1 MIELEK
7 HTHISGSI
15 SYYIK
20 GTTIFHREDGP
31 AYISW
36 DGYGEWFRNGVT
48 HRDGGPAYYNG
59 ECEHWY
65 VNGELHREDGPALI
79 NDDGNIEW
87 WFNGKRHRDD
97 GPALIR
103 SDGKIFWYLNNILF
117 TKKEEW
123 FESLTEGQK
132 AKAIYSDYF
141 ISG

>member
-1 MIELEK
+1 MIEVEK
-7 HTHISGSI
+7 KDWKNEGRVEHF
-15 SYYIK
+15 IK
-20 GTTIFHREDGP
+20 GTHILHREDGP
-31 AYISW
+31 AIVYKNNGKAWYI
-36 DGYGEWFRNGVT
+36 NGV
-48 HRDGGPAYYNG
+48 
-59 ECEHWY
+59 
-65 VNGELHREDGPALI
+65 LHREDGPALI

-87 WFNGKRHRDD
+87 WLNGKRHRDD

-141 ISG
+141 IGG